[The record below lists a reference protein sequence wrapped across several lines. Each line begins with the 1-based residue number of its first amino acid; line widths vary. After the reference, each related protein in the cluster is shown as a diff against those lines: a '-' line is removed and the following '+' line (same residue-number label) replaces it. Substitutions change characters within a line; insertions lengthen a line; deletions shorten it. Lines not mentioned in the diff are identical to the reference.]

1 MSNEDKKKE
10 LTPAQKEIVKTILP
24 DTSIHYPVDQLK
36 KPRVDSA
43 EAENKENIN
52 L

>member
-10 LTPAQKEIVKTILP
+10 LTPAQKEMAKTILP
-24 DTSIHYPVDQLK
+24 DTSIHYPVDLSK
-36 KPRVDSA
+36 KPRVDTA
-43 EAENKENIN
+43 EAESKENIS